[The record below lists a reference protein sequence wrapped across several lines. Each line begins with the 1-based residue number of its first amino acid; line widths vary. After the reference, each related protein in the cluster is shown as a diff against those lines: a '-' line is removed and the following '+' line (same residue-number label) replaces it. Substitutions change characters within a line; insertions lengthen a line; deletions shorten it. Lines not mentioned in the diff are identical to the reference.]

1 MALSPSEKM
10 TSGVPGLDRVLGGG
24 LRPGHLYFVEGEPGS
39 GKTTLGLQ
47 FAVEGLRR
55 GESSLVVS
63 MAESAEEIATIAES
77 HGLTLDGVAVRDL
90 GAPGAVRS
98 TALFELSEV
107 ELDDRVQAI
116 IDEMDNLKPQ
126 RFVLDTLAALR
137 AFSSQRGQFRRHVE
151 QFRSKALELGTTM
164 LITDELTGTD
174 DLHPRSL
181 AWGVVRLEQRLSDYG
196 PPRRRLW
203 VPKLRGQAFAGGY
216 HDMRIISGGV
226 QVFPRLDS
234 RLPSPPFESAQLTSG
249 IPGID
254 TLLGGG
260 VEPGTS
266 LGIIG
271 PPGCGKSTV
280 ACNFALAATARGERA
295 VLYAFDESLDTLRLR
310 ACSQGLDLDTP
321 IASGLL
327 QLRQVDPA
335 ELSPG
340 ELSQELAEEVLERGT
355 RLIVID
361 SLNGYLQA
369 MPDERFMNLHVH
381 SLLSWLGKRGVL
393 TLLTL
398 AQPSPLT
405 KQEGLTV
412 DLSYLTDTVIAQ
424 RYFEAY
430 GSLRHAISV
439 MKKRYGNHERMIREY
454 RITDSGIEVGEPL
467 SEFRGVLSGI
477 PEYIGKQKPLL

>member
-1 MALSPSEKM
+1 MKQ
-10 TSGVPGLDRVLGGG
+10 VLN
-24 LRPGHLYFVEGEPGS
+24 
-39 GKTTLGLQ
+39 
-47 FAVEGLRR
+47 
-55 GESSLVVS
+55 
-63 MAESAEEIATIAES
+63 MI
-77 HGLTLDGVAVRDL
+77 
-90 GAPGAVRS
+90 
-98 TALFELSEV
+98 
-107 ELDDRVQAI
+107 
-116 IDEMDNLKPQ
+116 
-126 RFVLDTLAALR
+126 LAAL
-137 AFSSQRGQFRRHVE
+137 V
-151 QFRSKALELGTTM
+151 
-164 LITDELTGTD
+164 LTGCASSPFDT
-174 DLHPRSL
+174 
-181 AWGVVRLEQRLSDYG
+181 
-196 PPRRRLW
+196 
-203 VPKLRGQAFAGGY
+203 AG
-216 HDMRIISGGV
+216 
-226 QVFPRLDS
+226 
-234 RLPSPPFESAQLTSG
+234 
-249 IPGID
+249 
-254 TLLGGG
+254 
-260 VEPGTS
+260 
-266 LGIIG
+266 
-271 PPGCGKSTV
+271 
-280 ACNFALAATARGERA
+280 
-295 VLYAFDESLDTLRLR
+295 
-310 ACSQGLDLDTP
+310 
-321 IASGLL
+321 
-327 QLRQVDPA
+327 RQVA